1 MIRIE
6 IPPLRDREK
15 DPLLLGRLFADRFAK
30 QTGKT
35 VHGFT
40 EGVAH
45 KLMDYAWPGN
55 VRELRN
61 VIERAVA
68 LTQHDQLI
76 VEDLPEHIRNYR
88 KKAFEI
94 AGDSSDS
101 LIPLSQVEHRYIQH
115 VLEKTGEN
123 KTLAARILGIDRK
136 TLYRKLS
143 Q

>member
-1 MIRIE
+1 
-6 IPPLRDREK
+6 
-15 DPLLLGRLFADRFAK
+15 
-30 QTGKT
+30 
-35 VHGFT
+35 
-40 EGVAH
+40 
-45 KLMDYAWPGN
+45 MDYAWPGN